1 MPTVTDHCVAGQ
13 RRNCSQN
20 PSHFFA
26 ALFKAVFVVGSDDDD
41 TTVMYLPSVRY
52 GGRPAL
58 GGRQCPNPPQPSLKG
73 GGAGWITQ
81 PHLALCQT
89 PVQENKNI

>member
-58 GGRQCPNPPQPSLKG
+58 GGRAVSQPAPTLLERG
-73 GGAGWITQ
+73 GGLAG
-81 PHLALCQT
+81 
-89 PVQENKNI
+89 